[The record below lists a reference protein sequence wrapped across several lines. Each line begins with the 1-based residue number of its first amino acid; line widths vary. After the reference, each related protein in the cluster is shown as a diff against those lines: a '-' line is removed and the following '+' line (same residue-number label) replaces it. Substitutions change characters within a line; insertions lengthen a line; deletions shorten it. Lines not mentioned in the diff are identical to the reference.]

1 MEEPK
6 NAKLFLALKSRYAL
20 HNTDRLVEFILD
32 DQKTSF
38 DFITEIIPQIEEENK
53 KAPKL
58 FKVTVDTDIL
68 ERLRAKQT
76 CKGKYPLND
85 ANIANEVRLIILTLY
100 QYDIEE
106 FHVGKIQKKLA
117 DMWKR
122 MFGTQPKFSLFHKG
136 LLQGQKL
143 LLQILLITQ

>member
-53 KAPKL
+53 KGEWLCYWIYFEKFINHNCAQL
-58 FKVTVDTDIL
+58 SMIL
-68 ERLRAKQT
+68 YI
-76 CKGKYPLND
+76 CD
-85 ANIANEVRLIILTLY
+85 
-100 QYDIEE
+100 
-106 FHVGKIQKKLA
+106 
-117 DMWKR
+117 
-122 MFGTQPKFSLFHKG
+122 
-136 LLQGQKL
+136 
-143 LLQILLITQ
+143 

>member
-58 FKVTVDTDIL
+58 FKVTVDTDIFW
-68 ERLRAKQT
+68 
-76 CKGKYPLND
+76 KGYVQNKHVRGNTPLMMR
-85 ANIANEVRLIILTLY
+85 I
-100 QYDIEE
+100 
-106 FHVGKIQKKLA
+106 
-117 DMWKR
+117 
-122 MFGTQPKFSLFHKG
+122 
-136 LLQGQKL
+136 
-143 LLQILLITQ
+143 

>member
-58 FKVTVDTDIL
+58 FKVTVDTVRENNKEII
-68 ERLRAKQT
+68 
-76 CKGKYPLND
+76 D
-85 ANIANEVRLIILTLY
+85 A
-100 QYDIEE
+100 
-106 FHVGKIQKKLA
+106 
-117 DMWKR
+117 
-122 MFGTQPKFSLFHKG
+122 LFCRYK
-136 LLQGQKL
+136 
-143 LLQILLITQ
+143 

>member
-53 KAPKL
+53 KAKL
-58 FKVTVDTDIL
+58 FKVTVDTVIL

-85 ANIANEVRLIILTLY
+85 ANIANEVRLIEVY
-100 QYDIEE
+100 
-106 FHVGKIQKKLA
+106 LA
-117 DMWKR
+117 DKVWD
-122 MFGTQPKFSLFHKG
+122 LVG
-136 LLQGQKL
+136 LAYMDQR
-143 LLQILLITQ
+143 

>member
-76 CKGKYPLND
+76 CKGEYPLID
-85 ANIANEVRLIILTLY
+85 ANIANEVRLIEVY
-100 QYDIEE
+100 
-106 FHVGKIQKKLA
+106 LA
-117 DMWKR
+117 R
-122 MFGTQPKFSLFHKG
+122 
-136 LLQGQKL
+136 
-143 LLQILLITQ
+143 

>member
-32 DQKTSF
+32 KQKTSF

-53 KAPKL
+53 KA
-58 FKVTVDTDIL
+58 VDTDVL
-68 ERLRAKQT
+68 ERLRAKQS

-85 ANIANEVRLIILTLY
+85 ANIANEVRLIEVY
-100 QYDIEE
+100 
-106 FHVGKIQKKLA
+106 LA
-117 DMWKR
+117 DKVWD
-122 MFGTQPKFSLFHKG
+122 LVG
-136 LLQGQKL
+136 LAYMDQR
-143 LLQILLITQ
+143 

>member
-38 DFITEIIPQIEEENK
+38 DFITEIIPQ
-53 KAPKL
+53 
-58 FKVTVDTDIL
+58 
-68 ERLRAKQT
+68 T

-85 ANIANEVRLIILTLY
+85 ANIANEVRLIEVY
-100 QYDIEE
+100 
-106 FHVGKIQKKLA
+106 LA
-117 DMWKR
+117 DKVWD
-122 MFGTQPKFSLFHKG
+122 LVG
-136 LLQGQKL
+136 LAYMDQR
-143 LLQILLITQ
+143 

>member
-53 KAPKL
+53 NNHIPLRINHNIESEK
-58 FKVTVDTDIL
+58 IL
-68 ERLRAKQT
+68 K
-76 CKGKYPLND
+76 N
-85 ANIANEVRLIILTLY
+85 
-100 QYDIEE
+100 
-106 FHVGKIQKKLA
+106 KIKKLLN
-117 DMWKR
+117 
-122 MFGTQPKFSLFHKG
+122 FSR
-136 LLQGQKL
+136 
-143 LLQILLITQ
+143 

>member
-85 ANIANEVRLIILTLY
+85 A
-100 QYDIEE
+100 YDSL
-106 FHVGKIQKKLA
+106 GKLMELLEIVI
-117 DMWKR
+117 D
-122 MFGTQPKFSLFHKG
+122 TYNKFL
-136 LLQGQKL
+136 
-143 LLQILLITQ
+143 

>member
-38 DFITEIIPQIEEENK
+38 DFITEIIPQIGEENK
-53 KAPKL
+53 KDPKL

-85 ANIANEVRLIILTLY
+85 ANIANEVRLIEVY
-100 QYDIEE
+100 
-106 FHVGKIQKKLA
+106 LA
-117 DMWKR
+117 DKVWD
-122 MFGTQPKFSLFHKG
+122 LVG
-136 LLQGQKL
+136 LAYMDQR
-143 LLQILLITQ
+143 